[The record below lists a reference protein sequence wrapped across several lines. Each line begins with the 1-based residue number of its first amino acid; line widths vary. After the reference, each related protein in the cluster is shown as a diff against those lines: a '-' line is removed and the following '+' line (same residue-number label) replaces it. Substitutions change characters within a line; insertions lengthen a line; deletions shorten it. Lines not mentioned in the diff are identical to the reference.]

1 MIKLKDILLE
11 GQPQTKIFDQGS
23 LQDSMKQI
31 RKLVGIE
38 EADEKWPSNKKD
50 EYDEYRFG
58 DGSGGF
64 AFKWERGV
72 KHFGRL
78 GLSLNKDGRHY
89 LYAVSYYDGKK
100 FGDEKIDPRKL
111 PTPNKD
117 FLRHIRTWKDLDN
130 LTMQTIVT
138 VLSKDVIKNEKDA
151 QKAFEQDAKGQAD
164 FYGSGG
170 KGYYKQSGR
179 IGAGL

>member
-1 MIKLKDILLE
+1 MNTIKTIKMIKLKNILLE
-11 GQPQTKIFDQGS
+11 VKQPQTKIFDQGS

-38 EADEKWPSNKKD
+38 EADEKWPSNKKV

-58 DGSGGF
+58 SGEGGF

-89 LYAVSYYDGKK
+89 LYAVSFYGGKQ

-130 LTMQTIVT
+130 LTMQTIIT
-138 VLSKDVIKNEKDA
+138 VLSKDVMKNE
-151 QKAFEQDAKGQAD
+151 AD
-164 FYGSGG
+164 
-170 KGYYKQSGR
+170 
-179 IGAGL
+179 